1 MRATLRTV
9 SRPPRAFRKTAR
21 AVAPAVGGPAP
32 PVVVE
37 GGERGRADRDD
48 ALLPSFAEDAHDRTA
63 AVDVL
68 PVELRELAHADAGRV
83 QQLEDRAVA
92 GRKRPGRAHAVEDA
106 KHLVDREVRREE
118 ALALRGRERRG
129 RIVGALAVAGAM
141 PKEVLER
148 GELPRDR
155 RLASRACEAR
165 EPGTDAVHVD
175 VGEAAAAL
183 GEEARELTEVGAV
196 AFDGVGRGV
205 RLVREIGL
213 EALDQPLR
221 HLVQRR
227 IHAVPAHP
235 ARTRWCAPT
244 RPAWYQSR
252 RRCRNAMAPTTEAV
266 TMTSRSGVR
275 LAGVLH
281 LPAGVGD
288 PSGRPAVVLCHGM
301 ESTKEG
307 TKHQAL
313 AARLVARGYV
323 CLRFDFSYVGESGGR
338 FADLTIS
345 GEVDDLGGAVDFL
358 TARGS
363 TTFAVVG
370 SSLGGTVAVLFAGS
384 DPRVRRHGDHRG
396 GRVAA
401 RHHRADGAGRARGLA
416 APAVTAERAARSSAV
431 GFLDDLERID
441 VLGAAGRVTAATL
454 VTHGEVDRVVPVA
467 DAYALFAALPEPKAL
482 AITPACDHRFSDPDH
497 LETLLD
503 RTVDWIATRFPPGSP
518 A

>member
-1 MRATLRTV
+1 
-9 SRPPRAFRKTAR
+9 
-21 AVAPAVGGPAP
+21 
-32 PVVVE
+32 
-37 GGERGRADRDD
+37 
-48 ALLPSFAEDAHDRTA
+48 
-63 AVDVL
+63 
-68 PVELRELAHADAGRV
+68 
-83 QQLEDRAVA
+83 
-92 GRKRPGRAHAVEDA
+92 
-106 KHLVDREVRREE
+106 
-118 ALALRGRERRG
+118 
-129 RIVGALAVAGAM
+129 M
-141 PKEVLER
+141 P
-148 GELPRDR
+148 
-155 RLASRACEAR
+155 
-165 EPGTDAVHVD
+165 
-175 VGEAAAAL
+175 
-183 GEEARELTEVGAV
+183 
-196 AFDGVGRGV
+196 
-205 RLVREIGL
+205 
-213 EALDQPLR
+213 
-221 HLVQRR
+221 QR
-227 IHAVPAHP
+227 
-235 ARTRWCAPT
+235 
-244 RPAWYQSR
+244 
-252 RRCRNAMAPTTEAV
+252 NGPTTEAV

-370 SSLGGTVAVLFAGS
+370 SSLGGTVAVLFAAS
-384 DPRVRRHGDHRG
+384 DPRVRVMVTIAAVALPLGIIERMEPAVLEAWRRHGHRG
-396 GRVAA
+396 ESGEIIGR
-401 RHHRADGAGRARGLA
+401 
-416 APAVTAERAARSSAV
+416 